1 MDVSEQP
8 ELDPTALEMQAEFD
22 RQREEYIS
30 DGMDEERAF
39 LESLAGSIARR
50 EDELARIKR
59 EYLGRTAR
67 LQKQLEHFR
76 TDSHLVLGARE
87 AVRRL
92 RRGKAKS
99 YRTGQ
104 AMLIGERGVSDSISW
119 HPNDE
124 AKLMEWAEK
133 NCPDALTT
141 TTPEPSTSL
150 TKAPLLQYAAKNDR
164 LPPGTTI
171 RRAHE
176 ELYIRRAK
184 ESSNDPKAESSAE

>member
-1 MDVSEQP
+1 MIETAEQLNLMA
-8 ELDPTALEMQAEFD
+8 EALQADFD
-22 RQREEYIS
+22 RQRLDNIE

-59 EYLGRTAR
+59 EYLGRTER
-67 LQKQLEHFR
+67 LQRQLEHFR
-76 TDSHLVLGARE
+76 TDPHLVLGARE

-104 AMLIGERGVSDSISW
+104 GMLIGERMAKATISW

-124 AKLMEWAEK
+124 RALMEWAEK

-141 TTPEPSTSL
+141 TTPESQTTL
-150 TKAPLLQYAAKNDR
+150 NKGPLLQYAADNDR
-164 LPPGTTI
+164 LPLGTMI
-171 RRAHE
+171 RRQHE

-184 ESSNDPKAESSAE
+184 ETPNGPGTEIQAE